1 MSTQNTLA
9 VCFYARGL
17 KTWGSIMLG
26 ASPRIP
32 MARQPHAIPR
42 HCCSRRASRLGAQA
56 IRQCHLLGPQCRC
69 HLSTGRPRLGSC
81 RQTDCILATYEAD
94 PKPSEMQT
102 TFEAMQQKGGRCP
115 WVCPSSRWSSADP
128 KLKLRSDTDPLRP
141 HAKTRTQTL
150 GLPSCT
156 APPPRKSCPS
166 LSFQHGGLR
175 CHAQLVIR
183 KVVLKVRLC
192 TPRRKMP
199 KAGTQT
205 DGPASCRSDS
215 REGAAWR
222 CSPSR
227 EGCWCFCSRAAE
239 VHTLARARP
248 RGC

>member
-1 MSTQNTLA
+1 MSTWDGCSKGWSLVDPVCARATSRGACPEFSFKSMSTQNTLA

-141 HAKTRTQTL
+141 HREDANANPGPSKLYCASSSEELPKPFLPTRRPTL
-150 GLPSCT
+150 
-156 APPPRKSCPS
+156 PRSACDPK
-166 LSFQHGGLR
+166 GG
-175 CHAQLVIR
+175 
-183 KVVLKVRLC
+183 
-192 TPRRKMP
+192 PES
-199 KAGTQT
+199 
-205 DGPASCRSDS
+205 PAVH
-215 REGAAWR
+215 
-222 CSPSR
+222 
-227 EGCWCFCSRAAE
+227 AAE
-239 VHTLARARP
+239 KDAQGRYPNRRP
-248 RGC
+248 CQLQE